1 MSTSSFV
8 GLFAVSGVLAVDGDP
23 AVADMNAVTDV
34 HAVVCFSLAH
44 AGKVY
49 RTLQLDHLHSP
60 CRKMVT
66 GSRLSL
72 ALATTLF
79 RPFHRAQKSLD
90 FQAPTPSHL
99 LS

>member
-44 AGKVY
+44 AEK
-49 RTLQLDHLHSP
+49 S
-60 CRKMVT
+60 
-66 GSRLSL
+66 
-72 ALATTLF
+72 F
-79 RPFHRAQKSLD
+79 RPWSETIL
-90 FQAPTPSHL
+90 
-99 LS
+99 